1 MSKRRKMN
9 TGPVVLT
16 RWGLLISISYAIIF
30 SAPAP
35 APLWPHQV
43 VIALILASNLMLTWV
58 LARGKSW
65 RTISGWATG
74 LDIAA
79 VSMAIGVAG
88 NVSVEFYVVYFSIL
102 ILAAVILE
110 RGLLMALSLVACTAY
125 AALMWADLGNDV
137 WHSPALLVRLP
148 VLFGV
153 GLYFGTAVQT
163 ARREQQRQAEQL
175 NLERKKALAALTE
188 MGNVAFSGGYPGP
201 VLYEIAG
208 WVQELLEFD
217 RCSLLVFGE
226 GPEGRQRGYLAASG
240 DDPSVEVMALEVAN
254 YPELGPVLERGEFTQ
269 IHPGKP
275 ADLWDEVQAKL
286 PEGSPFTT
294 FIVVPIKRGGDVIGA
309 FYLRDSDPDRELSE
323 AQTAFCFQAAQ
334 MAAAFIYEHDL
345 LATLEQR
352 SKQDPLTGLTSYRNF
367 IEQAEHS
374 IAAAGAGGGIT
385 MAVVNIDGLSGINK
399 EHGHQVG
406 TDVITHVGRRL
417 VASLGDEAVC
427 RYGGDE
433 FVVLMQ
439 SSAEE
444 AQAKLQADFLDHMAG
459 PTDGL
464 PVVPR
469 ASIGIASSP
478 QHGDSAELLFEAA
491 RAALG
496 VSKGAGGNLVNIAGT
511 A

>member
-1 MSKRRKMN
+1 MN
-9 TGPVVLT
+9 TVPIILT

-43 VIALILASNLMLTWV
+43 VIALILASNLVLTWV

-65 RTISGWATG
+65 QMISGWATG

-79 VSMAIGVAG
+79 VTMAIGVPG
-88 NVSVEFYVVYFSIL
+88 NISVEFYMVYFSIL
-102 ILAAVILE
+102 ILAAVIVE
-110 RGLLMALSLVACTAY
+110 RGLLMMLSLIACAAY
-125 AALMWADLGNDV
+125 GALMWADLGDEA
-137 WHSPALLVRLP
+137 WRSSALLVRLP

-163 ARREQQRQAEQL
+163 ARREQQRQADQL

-188 MGNVAFSGGYPGP
+188 MGNVAFSGSYPRP
-201 VLYEIAG
+201 VLYELAG

-226 GPEGRQRGYLAASG
+226 GGQRGYLAASG
-240 DDPSVEVMALEVAN
+240 DDPSIEVLALEVAN
-254 YPELGPVLERGEFTQ
+254 YPELGPVLERGEFTEV
-269 IHPGKP
+269 HPGKP
-275 ADLWDEVQAKL
+275 ADLWEEVQENL
-286 PEGSPFTT
+286 PEDSPFST

-309 FYLRDSDPDRELSE
+309 FYLRDSDPERELSE

-345 LATLEQR
+345 LASLEQR
-352 SKQDPLTGLTSYRNF
+352 SRQDPLTGLTTYRDF

-374 IAAAGAGGGIT
+374 IADAGADGGLT

-406 TDVITHVGRRL
+406 TDVISHVGRRL
-417 VASLGDEAVC
+417 VAGLGEAAVC
-427 RYGGDE
+427 RYGGGE
-433 FVVLMQ
+433 FVVLMET
-439 SSAEE
+439 SADDAE
-444 AQAKLQADFLDHMAG
+444 AKLKADFLDQM
-459 PTDGL
+459 TDSADEL

-478 QHGDSAELLFEAA
+478 QHGDSAELLFQAA
-491 RAALG
+491 QAALR
-496 VSKGAGGNLVNIAGT
+496 VSKGAGGNLINVAG
-511 A
+511 AA

>member
-1 MSKRRKMN
+1 MN
-9 TGPVVLT
+9 TRRRTHTVPIILT

-30 SAPAP
+30 SAPTP

-43 VIALILASNLMLTWV
+43 VIALILASNLVLTWV
-58 LARGKSW
+58 LARSKSW

-102 ILAAVILE
+102 ILSAVILG
-110 RGLLMALSLVACTAY
+110 RGLLVTLSLVVCAAY
-125 AALMWADLGNDV
+125 AALMWADLGSDV
-137 WHSPALLVRLP
+137 WRSPALLVRLP

-153 GLYFGTAVQT
+153 GLYFGTTVQT

-188 MGNVAFSGGYPGP
+188 MGNIAFSGGYPGP
-201 VLYEIAG
+201 VLYEIVG

-217 RCSLLVFGE
+217 RCALLVFGE
-226 GPEGRQRGYLAASG
+226 GEGGKRGYLAASG
-240 DDPSVEVMALEVAN
+240 DDPSIEVLALEVAN
-254 YPELGPVLERGEFTQ
+254 YPELGAVLERGEFTE

-275 ADLWDEVQAKL
+275 ADLWEEVQAKL
-286 PEGSPFTT
+286 PEDSPFTT
-294 FIVVPIKRGGDVIGA
+294 FVVVPIKRGGEVIGA
-309 FYLRDSDPDRELSE
+309 FYLRDSDPERELSE
-323 AQTAFCFQAAQ
+323 AQTAFCLQAAQ

-352 SKQDPLTGLTSYRNF
+352 SRQDPLTGLMTYREF

-374 IAAAGAGGGIT
+374 IADAGADGDIT
-385 MAVVNIDGLSGINK
+385 MAVINIDGLSGINK

-406 TDVITHVGRRL
+406 TDLIRHVGRRL
-417 VASLGDEAVC
+417 VAGLDNAAVC

-439 SSAEE
+439 SSADA
-444 AQAKLQADFLDHMAG
+444 AQAKLQAGFLLHMAESV
-459 PTDGL
+459 DAL

-469 ASIGIASSP
+469 ASIGIASAP
-478 QHGDSAELLFEAA
+478 QHGNSAELLFEAA
-491 RAALG
+491 RAALR
-496 VSKGAGGNLVNIAGT
+496 VSKRAGGNLINIAG
-511 A
+511 AA